1 MRRVVAVCAAL
12 ALAACAA
19 SPPIREQ
26 WPPAT
31 AGVELSATPFFP
43 QTQYQ
48 CGPAALATVLGA
60 SGVPLSPDELA
71 PQVFLPGRRGSLQLE
86 LVAATRRNQRM
97 PYVLKPEPAAL
108 FAELAA
114 GRPVLVLQNLGVS
127 WLPVWHYAVVIG
139 ADPMAETVVLRS
151 GTDRRRVMSYRR
163 FMDSW
168 RRADRWALVTTA
180 LDEVPVS
187 ATALDWLNSAS
198 AFEQL
203 GQLPQA
209 TAAYGAATQRWPELP
224 LAWQLLGNVR
234 YKAGDRAAARSAYR
248 RAAQLK
254 PDAASYNN
262 LAQVELEL
270 GCREAAAAAL
280 VEADRLPATPQV
292 AQVLQETRAALNS
305 ASTSIAC
312 QSEQ

>member
-1 MRRVVAVCAAL
+1 MRRFAAACASL
-12 ALAACAA
+12 ALAACA
-19 SPPIREQ
+19 SHPPLRTQ
-26 WPPAT
+26 WPEPAG
-31 AGVELSATPFFP
+31 AVELTATPFFS
-43 QTQYQ
+43 QTRFQ

-60 SGVPLSPDELA
+60 SGLDVSPDELA

-86 LVAATRRNQRM
+86 LVAATRRQQRL
-97 PYVLKPEPAAL
+97 PYVLKPEPGAL

-139 ADPMAETVVLRS
+139 ADPVAETVVLRS

-168 RRADRWALVTTA
+168 QRADRWGMVATP
-180 LDEVPVS
+180 LDQVPVS
-187 ATALDWLNSAS
+187 ATALDWLGSGA

-209 TAAYGAATQRWPELP
+209 ATAYGAATQRWPEVP
-224 LAWQLLGNVR
+224 LAWQLLGNIR
-234 YKAGDRAAARSAYR
+234 YKAGDRSGARGAYR
-248 RAAQLK
+248 RAAELK

-270 GCREAAAAAL
+270 GCREAATAAL
-280 VEADRLPATPQV
+280 AQAEALPASPAVTSALRETKTALV
-292 AQVLQETRAALNS
+292 AAPDNR
-305 ASTSIAC
+305 C
-312 QSEQ
+312 QAE

>member
-1 MRRVVAVCAAL
+1 MRRFAAACAAL
-12 ALAACAA
+12 ALAACASHA
-19 SPPIREQ
+19 PLRSQ
-26 WPPAT
+26 WPEAAVAT
-31 AGVELSATPFFP
+31 ELADTPFFP

-60 SGVPLSPDELA
+60 SGLPVTPDALA

-86 LVAATRRNQRM
+86 LVAATRRQQRLA
-97 PYVLKPEPAAL
+97 YVIKPEPGAL
-108 FAELAA
+108 FAELAS

-139 ADPMAETVVLRS
+139 ADPVAETVVLRS

-168 RRADRWALVTTA
+168 GRADRWGMVATA
-180 LDEVPVS
+180 VDRIPVS
-187 ATALDWLNSAS
+187 ANALDWLTAAS

-203 GQLPQA
+203 ERLPL
-209 TAAYGAATQRWPELP
+209 AAGAYQAATQRWPQLP

-234 YKAGDRAAARSAYR
+234 YRSGDKAGARQAYR
-248 RAAQLK
+248 QAAQLK

-270 GCREAAAAAL
+270 GCRRQAAEALARAA
-280 VEADRLPATPQV
+280 ELPATPAV
-292 AQVLQETRAALNS
+292 TAALGETGQ
-305 ASTSIAC
+305 ALAAAPQTAAC
-312 QSEQ
+312 LP

>member
-1 MRRVVAVCAAL
+1 MLRLAAASAIL
-12 ALAACAA
+12 ALAACA
-19 SPPIREQ
+19 SHPPLHSQ
-26 WPPAT
+26 WPQPTGA
-31 AGVELSATPFFP
+31 VELEATPFFP
-43 QTQYQ
+43 QTEYQ
-48 CGPAALATVLGA
+48 CGPAALATVLAA
-60 SGVPLSPDELA
+60 SGVAVTPDELA

-86 LVAATRRNQRM
+86 LVAATRRNQRL

-108 FAELAA
+108 FAELSA

-139 ADPMAETVVLRS
+139 ADPVDGTVVLRS

-168 RRADRWALVTTA
+168 QRAQRWALVTVP
-180 LDEVPVS
+180 LDQVPVS
-187 ATALDWLNSAS
+187 ATALGWLDTAS

-209 TAAYGAATQRWPELP
+209 GTAYAAATQRWPEVP

-234 YKAGDRAAARSAYR
+234 YKAGDRAGARSAYR
-248 RAAQLK
+248 RAAELK

-270 GCREAAAAAL
+270 GCREAASAAL
-280 VEADRLPATPQV
+280 TQAEGLPASPAVT
-292 AQVLQETRAALNS
+292 AALRETRAGLTAARD
-305 ASTSIAC
+305 ASC
-312 QSEQ
+312 QVD